1 MTREEI
7 IERFCQMGNWIE
19 QGLESG
25 EFDAVIRSAF
35 AKNTWFCEEFVKQAL
50 KGIALWLRKDEMESF
65 VADYGFAK
73 EPKKVAIIAAGN
85 IPAVGFHDIMCVL
98 LSGNTAV
105 CKLSY
110 KDEVILPFLFKKY
123 FPEEVIFTSET
134 LKGFDAVI
142 ATGSNNSALHF
153 ENYFGKYPHII
164 RHGRNSIAVLSGK
177 ESEEQLQ
184 ALADDILLYAGL
196 GCRSVSRLFV
206 PKDYDFSLLKSV
218 CERYAWLRDLN
229 KYRNNLDYHRAIFI
243 MNNLAF
249 VDLDNLLMIENG
261 ELASGVSV
269 VNYTYYENESEVA
282 EYIEKNREN
291 IQIVIGDNPS
301 LCSIAL
307 GDGQNPQ
314 IKDFADGVDTM
325 RWLSEL

>member
-1 MTREEI
+1 
-7 IERFCQMGNWIE
+7 MGNWIE

-50 KGIALWLRKDEMESF
+50 KGIALWLRKDELESF

-153 ENYFGKYPHII
+153 EN
-164 RHGRNSIAVLSGK
+164 
-177 ESEEQLQ
+177 
-184 ALADDILLYAGL
+184 
-196 GCRSVSRLFV
+196 
-206 PKDYDFSLLKSV
+206 
-218 CERYAWLRDLN
+218 
-229 KYRNNLDYHRAIFI
+229 
-243 MNNLAF
+243 
-249 VDLDNLLMIENG
+249 
-261 ELASGVSV
+261 
-269 VNYTYYENESEVA
+269 
-282 EYIEKNREN
+282 
-291 IQIVIGDNPS
+291 
-301 LCSIAL
+301 
-307 GDGQNPQ
+307 
-314 IKDFADGVDTM
+314 
-325 RWLSEL
+325 